1 MFRVLAPT
9 LLILGAAPAAA
20 APDWRQS
27 RDYEVR
33 LSNLDIQPKT
43 MQLRAGEPVRLRLV
57 NISDAAHSFSAG
69 QFFAKAQLRNRDKR
83 LVSGGAIDVPA
94 GDVRE
99 VILIPAAGRYRA
111 RCGNV
116 LHRILGMSSEIIV
129 E

>member
-1 MFRVLAPT
+1 MYRLLVPA
-9 LLILGAAPAAA
+9 LLIASPAAA

-33 LSNLDIQPKT
+33 LSNNDIEPRRI
-43 MQLRAGEPVRLRLV
+43 QLRAGEPVRLRLV
-57 NISDAAHSFSAG
+57 NVDPTRHSFSAPEFLS
-69 QFFAKAQLRNRDKR
+69 QAQLRSRDKR
-83 LVSGGAIDVPA
+83 WISGGSIVVPA

-99 VILIPAAGRYRA
+99 VVLVPAPGRYRA
-111 RCGNV
+111 RCGNL